1 MKIIVI
7 GAGFAGLGAACDLH
21 EAGHEVI
28 VLEAKDRIGGRTY
41 TSRTFSDH
49 PVEFGAELVHG
60 EHVSTW
66 KHINKLNLNT
76 IHWKKQ
82 EESMVRL
89 ETGEWMNMKEAREKV
104 PEFDITRSW
113 DIKDM
118 PAKDNEDWRSY
129 LTRLG
134 FNKRQLQY
142 VRRSFAN
149 ASGEAPRFLSAKAML
164 SHFTDQAYAEG
175 ENDYRILEGYD
186 CIYNYLAEGLD
197 MRLNTPVENI
207 HYRPNKVTLTT
218 PKETLEAEAV
228 VITVPLG
235 VLHAGLINFE
245 PVLPVHKQEA
255 LKGLRMGPVFKMF
268 FKFDK
273 PIYKEDIAAIYSSL
287 NPPMWWS
294 PSFGRGSFG
303 KGGPV
308 VWTAF
313 VSGDWAMDLLSLGE
327 QGALDEAIDS
337 LSLELDKKLSPT
349 SAYLMNWPD
358 EPYTRGGYSFI
369 LPGHENARSELAK
382 PTPPLYWAGE
392 ATAPEYQAA
401 TVHGAYESGKRAAK
415 QIMDNLAAKQKRQAL
430 SQDKSRT
437 QASPV

>member
-1 MKIIVI
+1 MK
-7 GAGFAGLGAACDLH
+7 
-21 EAGHEVI
+21 
-28 VLEAKDRIGGRTY
+28 
-41 TSRTFSDH
+41 
-49 PVEFGAELVHG
+49 
-60 EHVSTW
+60 
-66 KHINKLNLNT
+66 
-76 IHWKKQ
+76 
-82 EESMVRL
+82 
-89 ETGEWMNMKEAREKV
+89 AREKV

-164 SHFTDQAYAEG
+164 SHFTDEAYAEG
-175 ENDYRILEGYD
+175 ENDYRILDGYD
-186 CIYNYLAEGLD
+186 TIYNYIAEGLD
-197 MRLNTPVENI
+197 IRLNTPVENI

-228 VITVPLG
+228 IITVPLG
-235 VLHAGLINFE
+235 VLHAGMINFE
-245 PVLPVHKQEA
+245 PGLPTTKLEA
-255 LKGLRMGPVFKMF
+255 LKGLRMGPVFKML

-294 PSFGRGSFG
+294 PSYGIGSFE

-327 QGALDEAIDS
+327 QGALDEAMDS
-337 LSLELDKKLSPT
+337 LSLELDRKLSPT
-349 SAYLMNWPD
+349 SAYLMNWPE
-358 EPYTRGGYSFI
+358 EPYTQGGYSFI

-415 QIMDNLAAKQKRQAL
+415 QILDNLAAKQKRLANRETQVV
-430 SQDKSRT
+430 S

>member
-1 MKIIVI
+1 MTIIVI
-7 GAGFAGLGAACDLH
+7 GAGFAGLAAARDLH
-21 EAGHEVI
+21 DAGHQVM

-41 TSRTFSDH
+41 TNRTFTDH

-66 KHINKLNLNT
+66 EHINTLKLKT

-82 EESMVRL
+82 EDSMVRL
-89 ETGEWMNMKEAREKV
+89 ETGEWMNMREAREKV

-113 DIKDM
+113 NIKDM

-164 SHFTDQAYAEG
+164 SHFTDQAKAEG
-175 ENDYRILEGYD
+175 ENDYRILDGYD
-186 CIYNYLAEGLD
+186 SIYNHLATGLD
-197 MRLNTPVENI
+197 IRLNTPVEHI
-207 HYRPNKVTLTT
+207 HYRPNKVTLST

-235 VLHAGLINFE
+235 VLHAGMINFE
-245 PVLPVHKQEA
+245 PGLPTSKQEA
-255 LKGLRMGPVFKMF
+255 LRGLRMGPVFKMF

-273 PIYKEDIAAIYSSL
+273 PIYKQDIAAIYSSL

-294 PSFGRGSFG
+294 PSFGRGNFE

-337 LSLELDKKLSPT
+337 LSLELDKKLSPS

-369 LPGHENARSELAK
+369 LPGHENARAELAK

-415 QIMDNLAAKQKRQAL
+415 QIMDHLALKQKRLA
-430 SQDKSRT
+430 SQDVRNP
-437 QASPV
+437 QQPSPV